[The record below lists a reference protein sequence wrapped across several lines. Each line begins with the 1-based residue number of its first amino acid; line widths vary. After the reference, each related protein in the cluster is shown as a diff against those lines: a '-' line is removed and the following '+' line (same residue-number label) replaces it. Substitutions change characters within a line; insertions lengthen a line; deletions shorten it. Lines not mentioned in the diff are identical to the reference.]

1 MKPVP
6 TSIRG
11 FPFGL
16 PLWEENKAESNFT
29 TACSMTNREEDARVA
44 PLQTS
49 HQDTILRNAPKEE
62 KEMADNSFSM
72 ACSMTNEE
80 EDASIPPLQTSH
92 QDNPPKEEKE
102 MSPPCLVLQEDEGT
116 QVFHKRTYLQ
126 EAAWKLFQDYEKK
139 LHTTRFT
146 GNLYRERL
154 KESFRHLHQYLEKEK
169 ETRIA
174 KQGDSVE
181 TSVKNLEAKVHSLL
195 GLSTAITDFLVKL
208 EKGEMVNETTEH
220 LMNLQDQ
227 LKEMS
232 KFSVPSI
239 THISPY
245 QVQEWRGIRHIVKP
259 MTKTLLFNPISAN
272 PNLFVS
278 QSLKQVRY
286 TSFPQARYSNAFFEP
301 GLYVLGMPGFQSGE
315 HYWEVDVGHKTNWI
329 LGIVKNTVP
338 LKGPHILSNNHGFL
352 VVRKEENNVYYGCDL
367 SILKLMVSPMR
378 VGIFVDVFRSHIA
391 FYNADTTELIS
402 EMSGWSFADTIF
414 PFFCPG
420 VPVKEEDL
428 VPLSLC

>member
-1 MKPVP
+1 MDSTVDTHLKV
-6 TSIRG
+6 S
-11 FPFGL
+11 
-16 PLWEENKAESNFT
+16 EEDNQAENNFT
-29 TACSMTNREEDARVA
+29 IACSMTNGEDASVA

-49 HQDTILRNAPKEE
+49 HQDNPLKGQKEMGENNFTIVCSTENGEKDASVAPFASHQDNPLKEE
-62 KEMADNSFSM
+62 KEM
-72 ACSMTNEE
+72 
-80 EDASIPPLQTSH
+80 
-92 QDNPPKEEKE
+92 NP
-102 MSPPCLVLQEDEGT
+102 SCLALQEDEDT
-116 QVFHKRTYLQ
+116 QVLHKQTYLQ

-146 GNLYRERL
+146 ANLHRERL
-154 KESFRHLHQYLEKEK
+154 KQSFHHLHQYLEKEK
-169 ETRIA
+169 ETCIA

-181 TSVKNLEAKVHSLL
+181 TSVKNLELKAHSLV

-208 EKGEMVNETTEH
+208 EKGEMLNETTEH
-220 LMNLQDQ
+220 LMKLQDQ

-232 KFSVPSI
+232 KFSIPSI

-245 QVQEWRGIRHIVKP
+245 QIQEWRGIRHIVKP
-259 MTKTLLFNPISAN
+259 MSKSLFFNPISAN

-278 QSLKQVRY
+278 QNLKQVRY
-286 TSFPQARYSNAFFEP
+286 TSFLQARYSNTFFEP
-301 GLYVLGMPGFQSGE
+301 GLYVLGMPGFQSGD

-329 LGIVKNTVP
+329 LGIVKNSVP
-338 LKGPHILSNNHGFL
+338 LKGPHILSNDHGFL
-352 VVRKEENNVYYGCDL
+352 VIRKQENNVYYGCNL
-367 SILKLMVSPMR
+367 SILNLMVSPMR
-378 VGIFVDVFRSHIA
+378 IGIFVDVSRSHIA

-402 EMSGWSFADTIF
+402 EMSGWSFAGTIF